1 MTAAP
6 GALLARAAALVLL
19 SCVALAGCASLAQ
32 RAEFAGTTGAYPGGT
47 LAPEFDGRTRFRQIF
62 CGLADDGNAPG
73 GNATPCDRLLWQL
86 ADERPPSGAPA
97 SVPTLPA
104 DLRVFVVSGA
114 FGDCR
119 KLDTVPFSDEIAR
132 LSAEG
137 VRIQAVMVSGRSS
150 ASHNSRQ
157 IAEAIESAGV
167 AASERIVLVGYS
179 KGAVDALQL
188 LVDYPDIARQVAVVV
203 SVAGPILGTPLA
215 DDADWWY
222 RTFLTKAF
230 AGMCDPGDGGVI
242 VDLRSEMRR
251 EWFGKN
257 TLPRN
262 VRYLSLAAFT
272 TERHLARGLRTPW
285 RLLAEYDRRNDGQV
299 LIQDAIIP
307 QSMLLGY
314 VNADHWDVAIAV
326 ERQMPYLSSR
336 ESPRLFPRGRL
347 LDAVLTYAAES
358 TDRPAPAQD

>member
-1 MTAAP
+1 MP
-6 GALLARAAALVLL
+6 ARAAALILL
-19 SCVALAGCASLAQ
+19 GTGALAGCASLPQ
-32 RAEFAGTTGAYPGGT
+32 RQNFVSTGGAYPAGT
-47 LAPEFDGRTRFRQIF
+47 LAPAFDGRARFREIF
-62 CGLADDGNAPG
+62 CRLAEYDNVTGENPA
-73 GNATPCDRLLWQL
+73 PCDGLLWRL
-86 ADERPPSGAPA
+86 ADERRPEGAPA
-97 SVPTLPA
+97 TLPTLPG

-119 KLDTVPFSDEIAR
+119 KLDTVPFGDEITR

-215 DDADWWY
+215 DGADWWY

-230 AGMCDPGDGGVI
+230 VGVCDPGDGGVI
-242 VDLRSEMRR
+242 ADLRSDVRR

-257 TLPRN
+257 ALPRH
-262 VRYLSLAAFT
+262 VQYLSLAAFT
-272 TERHLARGLRTPW
+272 TESHLARGLRLPW
-285 RLLAEYDRRNDGQV
+285 RLLAEKDRRNDGQV
-299 LIQDAIIP
+299 LIEDAVIP
-307 QSMLLGY
+307 QSTLLGY
-314 VNADHWDVAIAV
+314 ANADHWDVAIAV
-326 ERQMPYLSSR
+326 ERQMPYLSGR
-336 ESPRLFPRGRL
+336 ESPRLFPRGWL
-347 LDAVLTYAAES
+347 LDAILLYATERAGH
-358 TDRPAPAQD
+358 AALAQH

>member
-1 MTAAP
+1 MTGPP
-6 GALLARAAALVLL
+6 GALLARAAALALL
-19 SCVALAGCASLAQ
+19 SCVVLAGCASLPQ
-32 RAEFAGTTGAYPGGT
+32 RAEFAGSTGAYPSGT

-62 CGLADDGNAPG
+62 CGLTDDDRVQG
-73 GNATPCDRLLWQL
+73 GNATPCDRLLWRL
-86 ADERPPSGAPA
+86 ADERQTSGAPV

-119 KLDTVPFSDEIAR
+119 KLDTVPFGDEIAR
-132 LSAEG
+132 LSADG

-150 ASHNSRQ
+150 ASANSRQ

-242 VDLRSEMRR
+242 ADLRSDVRR
-251 EWFGKN
+251 DWLEKN
-257 TLPRN
+257 ALPRH
-262 VRYLSLAAFT
+262 VQYLSLAAFT
-272 TERHLARGLRTPW
+272 TGRHLARGLRTPW
-285 RLLAEYDRRNDGQV
+285 RLLAGYDRRNDGQV
-299 LIQDAIIP
+299 LIEDMLVP
-307 QSMLLGY
+307 GSTLLGY
-314 VNADHWDVAIAV
+314 ANADHWDVAIAV
-326 ERQMPYLSSR
+326 ERQMPYLSAR

-347 LDAVLTYAAES
+347 LDAILLYAAES
-358 TDRPAPAQD
+358 AGRIEPAQH